1 MPELERELALLGREV
16 RYPPT
21 PELAQAVAD
30 RLGEGAVAPGRGG
43 SPRRVVVIAIAIVLL
58 LAGVAAAAVPSAR
71 NAVLDLVGLRGTTV
85 ERVTTAPTAP
95 VVTELDLGEPTS
107 LAAAR
112 RSLAFRPLIPSRLG
126 EPDTVFVRRPP
137 PGAELSL
144 IYGPRPGL
152 PRSRF
157 TGVGLLVGEF
167 RGDLVPKLLGK
178 LVGPKTH
185 LDRLTVGRY
194 PAVWISGAPHE
205 VFYRDPSG
213 RIRPGTVRLAAN
225 VLLLE
230 RGRRLVR
237 LEGVFGKQTAIA
249 IARSL
254 R

>member
-1 MPELERELALLGREV
+1 MPELERELAVLGREV

-30 RLGEGAVAPGRGG
+30 WLGEGAAAPSRGG
-43 SPRRVVVIAIAIVLL
+43 SPRRVVVIAIAIILL
-58 LAGVAAAAVPSAR
+58 LVGVAAAAVPSAR
-71 NAVLDLVGLRGTTV
+71 NAVLDLVGLRGATV

-95 VVTELDLGEPTS
+95 AVTGLQLGEPTS
-107 LAAAR
+107 LVAAR

-126 EPDTVFVRRPP
+126 APAAVFVRRPP
-137 PGAELSL
+137 PGGELSL

-167 RGDLVPKLLGK
+167 RGDLVPELLGK

-194 PAVWISGAPHE
+194 AAVWISGAPHE